1 MGLQGVAGPGS
12 GFWIWAAV
20 TVCWARLSWPG
31 GSVVFTTLYCS
42 TLHCCSVQVRQI
54 TGLDISEGMLAV
66 AGKKAVYTTATQA
79 DLLQPLPVQPGEFDI
94 LACVGV
100 TTYLQPAV
108 LSFWLKAVRS
118 AGLIVFTH
126 KAGIPPL
133 WELEQVTYVQSFY
146 SFHNCTAKNFQLLD
160 LRYNVS

>member
-1 MGLQGVAGPGS
+1 
-12 GFWIWAAV
+12 
-20 TVCWARLSWPG
+20 
-31 GSVVFTTLYCS
+31 
-42 TLHCCSVQVRQI
+42 
-54 TGLDISEGMLAV
+54 MLAV